1 MSNLLFNYDELVR
14 GGDSSFAVDYMVERI
29 LEKDAIYAEPTQE
42 VKEKVDDLA
51 NFSSPEDADEYIW
64 EWLDGLAEEKG
75 TWVYT
80 LMFDQIWVSDGS
92 SYDLHDYDF
101 DEEDEEAIKF
111 AGSPLEEHQTLN
123 EAITINNLEFETL
136 VDRLVDKEFKY
147 YPYDPNIDRAN
158 YGVFVWLE
166 GIAGDNQRAFSFIE
180 EKNQFGKL
188 VSVSIVVMPG
198 EQLYHYYDPSEEDIE
213 LLQGIGDI
221 NEVYGV
227 NWSKDVDFSDPE
239 DLADALVKEKASF
252 IDPDFFYEE
261 IAIDVDR
268 TDDDADYEDIYYEAL
283 AQALFDA
290 YGDDKLYYTFYYDD
304 PSNNHIML
312 FSDGEYAYIEDSYN
326 WTDDDYEMVIGA
338 GQLNETINE
347 DFVVDSAE
355 DFANALAE
363 KGARY
368 VEIPGDKMADFQQIS
383 NKNPLDADDDVHE
396 LIYEFLMEKY
406 KTGDSLVYTYYDYD
420 GTIHTFDGNIGD
432 HYWVDDFKDV
442 PYNYG
447 IELIIGAGQLNELKE
462 SYKEEL
468 DEIELADLLDHITK
482 NGLSV
487 REIEGGDI
495 DELEEIAAEY
505 WEEDDDGDG
514 DFNDDDPGFFE
525 NLKRRFSLFANEGEM
540 VIFYTPD
547 WYYTLPFVGK
557 LGDDTLWTYDS
568 IKGFQSLS
576 PVSQENLDDILEAG
590 SLFQENKAKEQIEEK
605 DSRPNPHYGWDAGIM
620 WGVEG
625 DIEETADRLAELGA
639 EFIEF
644 PEELLPDIGSH
655 TYDDDEAYFQE
666 LADIFLDKYGLEPNL
681 KYAME
686 ENDDEDPVFIFSDG
700 TYWVGYGISSED
712 VELIVNAGQLNESL
726 ADQPTYVKI
735 EALANDVVEQDLQ
748 YYELSNDERED
759 LIELAAMIGDGE
771 QPIAKWDKTIINI
784 LKKQRSKTGKE
795 HYTVTPTMTQIQYP
809 EEQVID
815 YMYFDEFLT
824 RFLPNADKS
833 DLELLRGA
841 GQLNE
846 NLNEV
851 ELPSYMKGFRN
862 EDEFRYEVLADNL
875 AEEGAKYIDANT
887 LDFLPDN
894 LDTVDKDDDT
904 VFSVSNKVTD
914 FVEEKVKEFSKKF
927 SNDSTLKFTIWE
939 FETEATGYRHNIF
952 ILFSDYHYI
961 DAWATGTDDLALVI
975 GSGRLNEI
983 ESPKGKF
990 GNWWSEVEWNS
1001 PTKGEQLADVLASMG
1016 AEYIPEEKWNTRDK
1030 DKYLDNGDIDGYISD
1045 VAYDFKIHSY
1055 DKPRL
1060 TFSLVEIGDEV
1071 HLISSTEFTYDM
1083 WDFSA
1088 DDIELIIGA
1097 GQLNEYDRNW
1107 ADELS
1112 FNTETSAEDVA
1123 DRLVKIGAKYVEV
1136 TADIEPEEEYHET
1149 FRDYLDRMAELFSE
1163 KYGHEEELYFTYYVD
1178 DDAFIF
1184 SDGTYWYDEA
1194 GFLADDV
1201 ELIIGAG
1208 QLNENQTLTEDEY
1221 PDPESAEDIA
1231 DFLSKNE
1238 ATFHELTSDEI
1249 DVIGDAWAYGGSR
1262 SGQEAGYQTTK
1273 DILKKH
1279 KEAGRPI
1286 FTYDEEGMFYILFN
1300 DGTGGAYHLEGF
1312 EDMEEPEAYD
1322 LIINAGNLYEEEKK
1336 YVDPLGSMTDSS
1348 SGLQFADALAEA
1360 GARYIDT
1367 EEIDRI
1373 ENAIADEKYI
1383 DGNREWRDD
1392 VIYELKNQFK
1402 SDDTIVFAYIQT
1414 ERVFITWDGKY
1425 YESFY
1430 MDEFTDVSGTADV
1443 RMIIDAGMLNEAL
1456 NLEDPKIGD
1465 MIDAYTYDIYAL
1477 IDPKGYNEGNV
1488 RELSSDTMYK
1498 YEDEQ
1503 NPADYHMENSWKT
1516 LPKPISDQF
1525 EDILGSSWM
1534 QERASDYTRDE
1545 FFENNKE
1552 AYNEFYGMHDE
1563 VDEDLL
1569 RDAGYDKWAEQFEEA
1584 KDGQI
1589 ASFLEDDY
1597 EIKFGASIKTDF
1609 DRDPESIFVYIYCV
1623 FNDFSEGETLKEVE
1637 LGKAY
1642 KNIDSVEALKEAMKE
1657 FMYDLVPKFMAGEKP
1672 AKITTND
1679 VYERQKKKPLKEG
1692 VFEFEDLITNIV
1704 EWPLHYVDPP
1714 KDILDSIA
1722 NDAEQYGMDMS
1733 EVETELW
1740 ERLSKYLGTLDRNAG
1755 YADEEGY
1762 ESDEGFFTIIDS
1774 DFWEDAGFTPN
1785 PDMYFY
1791 IDASFSDG
1799 YELTPEQYKD
1809 IIEAGKLY
1817 NNDKLLNESIKFEE
1831 LIDNITK
1838 WPLHYVEIPADLEK
1852 KWIDDLTA
1860 YGTPQDTEE
1869 VSDYLVNNISDYL
1882 EKLDRKAGY
1891 VDSEGQP
1898 ETDEGH
1904 FTMLDSDFY
1913 QELGLFYDSFMYE
1926 LYTNIG
1932 LYGTYE
1938 LTSQQYSDVIEAGQI
1953 YDNPLKE
1960 QEKETDDYGRPH
1972 VDPKGSRTFLEPEYN
1987 PTFEQIDEMI
1997 ENATEELIDGIS
2009 RTFDSYG
2016 DPTIERL
2023 ESGEGFVSFADGGFR
2038 SHETS
2043 NVSNLYGQYAMPTN
2057 EIDDALEKIYDRVFE
2072 YAHESAV
2079 EWMKK
2084 ENPEVW
2090 AEFSGDPELLTY
2102 KNLYDAGEA
2111 YQDVDEE
2118 RSKIYYDA
2126 AEELDQYERDYMY
2139 EDDDSTLFFEIE
2151 IQYFNANATMND
2163 TDLPMLKF
2171 RGAVESNY
2179 KALGAKETERT
2190 FTSEEELEEALTSG
2204 AKEIEDWFDGEE
2216 RNQNRVGQLTEELS
2230 PESSLEIFEIVKSI
2244 VEDNTR
2250 YPVLEN
2256 PIADQEI
2263 DQDVGIYSYTVYEDY
2278 YIDLM
2283 KYLSNERVLPR
2294 DFQKNEEQYVEERIW
2309 GAAEDEVLGNL
2320 DEYLSAEKSMEIKG
2334 VHYEIAKLYQDGELE
2349 DIDPELYEE
2358 LHQNILEKS
2367 GDYMDDTGVML
2378 YFEIILVPEEE
2389 LVTLIAKVELDP
2401 EYDGIEH
2408 KKSIEIK
2415 IESDLD
2421 EFAKKVDQATKE
2433 LVSWMQGN

>member
-1 MSNLLFNYDELVR
+1 VSNLLFNYDELVG
-14 GGDSSFAVDYMVERI
+14 GGDPSFAVDYMVERI
-29 LEKDAIYAEPTQE
+29 LETNAVYAEPTQE
-42 VKEKVDDLA
+42 VIEKVDALA
-51 NFSSPEDADEYIW
+51 NYKSPEDADDYIW
-64 EWLDGLAEEKG
+64 DWLDGLAEEKG
-75 TWVYT
+75 TFVYT
-80 LMFDQIWVSDGS
+80 LMFDQVWASDGS
-92 SYDLHDYDF
+92 SYDLYHYDIS
-101 DEEDEEAIKF
+101 EEDEEAIKF
-111 AGSPLEEHQTLN
+111 AGSPLEENQNLKEIT
-123 EAITINNLEFETL
+123 TINSRELEAL
-136 VDRLVDKEFKY
+136 VDRLVDKRFKY
-147 YPYDPNIDRAN
+147 YPHDTNYDRTIYD
-158 YGVFVWLE
+158 VFLWLE
-166 GIAGDNQRAFSFIE
+166 KTAGDNQRAFTFYL

-188 VSVSIVVMPG
+188 LSVSIFVMPG
-198 EQLYHYYDPSEEDIE
+198 EQAYHYYDPTEEDIE

-221 NEVYGV
+221 NEAYKV
-227 NWSKDVDFSDPE
+227 NWDKNLQPKDYRNPE
-239 DLADALVKEKASF
+239 LLADALVEAGASF
-252 IDPDFFYEE
+252 IDPGFFWENIAIGVDRGYLDDDDQYTDEYYEE
-261 IAIDVDR
+261 
-268 TDDDADYEDIYYEAL
+268 L

-304 PSNNHIML
+304 PYENYVML
-312 FSDGEYAYIEDSYN
+312 FSDGGHIIIEDDYN
-326 WTDDDYEMVIGA
+326 WTDDDFELIAGAGMLEEAKQSSEWHEGVDWDKMYSDDIADALVKSDAVYVHPDKFEQDSLKADKFSPKYHLKNFGTVEPIVDLFGEIYDSDTLHYTIFNDPLRQYTDKFITNRGEFWNVSPDGDDWTEEDYEMVIGA

-462 SYKEEL
+462 LNEESL

-482 NGLSV
+482 NGLKV
-487 REIEGGDI
+487 REFDEIE
-495 DELEEIAAEY
+495 ELEEIAAEY
-505 WEEDDDGDG
+505 WDEDYE
-514 DFNDDDPGFFE
+514 DFNDEDPDFYE
-525 NLKRRFSLFANEGEM
+525 NLKTRFSLSANEGEM

-547 WYYTLPFVGK
+547 WYYNLPFVGK

-568 IKGFQSLS
+568 IKGFQDLS
-576 PVSQENLDDILEAG
+576 PVSQEDMDDILEAG
-590 SLFQENKAKEQIEEK
+590 SLFQ
-605 DSRPNPHYGWDAGIM
+605 
-620 WGVEG
+620 
-625 DIEETADRLAELGA
+625 
-639 EFIEF
+639 
-644 PEELLPDIGSH
+644 
-655 TYDDDEAYFQE
+655 
-666 LADIFLDKYGLEPNL
+666 
-681 KYAME
+681 
-686 ENDDEDPVFIFSDG
+686 
-700 TYWVGYGISSED
+700 
-712 VELIVNAGQLNESL
+712 ESL

-771 QPIAKWDKTIINI
+771 EPIAKWDKTIINI
-784 LKKQRSKTGKE
+784 LKNQRSKTGKE

-809 EEQVID
+809 DEQVID

-846 NLNEV
+846 
-851 ELPSYMKGFRN
+851 
-862 EDEFRYEVLADNL
+862 
-875 AEEGAKYIDANT
+875 
-887 LDFLPDN
+887 
-894 LDTVDKDDDT
+894 
-904 VFSVSNKVTD
+904 
-914 FVEEKVKEFSKKF
+914 
-927 SNDSTLKFTIWE
+927 
-939 FETEATGYRHNIF
+939 
-952 ILFSDYHYI
+952 
-961 DAWATGTDDLALVI
+961 
-975 GSGRLNEI
+975 I

-990 GNWWSEVEWNS
+990 GNWWSEVDWNS
-1001 PTKGEQLADVLASMG
+1001 PTKGEQLADVLASIG
-1016 AEYIPEEKWNTRDK
+1016 AEYIPEGKWNTLDK
-1030 DKYLDNGDIDGYISD
+1030 DKYLDNGDLDGYISD

-1055 DKPRL
+1055 DKPHL

-1071 HLISSTEFTYDM
+1071 YLISSTEFTYDM
-1083 WDFSA
+1083 WDF
-1088 DDIELIIGA
+1088 DNEEIDLIIGA
-1097 GQLNEYDRNW
+1097 GQLNEYDTNW
-1107 ADELS
+1107 DQDLD

-1123 DRLVKIGAKYVEV
+1123 ERLVKIGAKYVEV
-1136 TADIEPEEEYHET
+1136 TTDIEPKSSYHET
-1149 FRDYLDRMAELFSE
+1149 FRDYLDDMAELFSE
-1163 KYGHEEELYFTYYVD
+1163 KYGHRDELYFTYAVD
-1178 DDAFIF
+1178 DDAFVF
-1184 SDGTYWYDEA
+1184 SDGTYWFDENGFPSDDVDLVIDAGKLNEETASSNPFIESDFVSAEAIADKLADLGAEYIDLDSDEIEDIEEGDVDDRDYEAFKIVKYYSKRKGRPVFLYSAYDGVFHFYDENS
-1194 GFLADDV
+1194 GTHEIFYEADFRDV
-1201 ELIIGAG
+1201 MGQEAIDLIIGAG
-1208 QLNENQTLTEDEY
+1208 RLNEESKEY
-1221 PDPESAEDIA
+1221 I
-1231 DFLSKNE
+1231 
-1238 ATFHELTSDEI
+1238 
-1249 DVIGDAWAYGGSR
+1249 
-1262 SGQEAGYQTTK
+1262 
-1273 DILKKH
+1273 
-1279 KEAGRPI
+1279 
-1286 FTYDEEGMFYILFN
+1286 
-1300 DGTGGAYHLEGF
+1300 
-1312 EDMEEPEAYD
+1312 
-1322 LIINAGNLYEEEKK
+1322 
-1336 YVDPLGSMTDSS
+1336 DPLASITDASK
-1348 SGLQFADALAEA
+1348 GEQLADALANA
-1360 GARYIDT
+1360 GARYIDA
-1367 EEIDRI
+1367 EWLDKIEHNYVEGKYPKFQDSVEDIIDELR
-1373 ENAIADEKYI
+1373 DE
-1383 DGNREWRDD
+1383 
-1392 VIYELKNQFK
+1392 FK
-1402 SDDTIVFAYIQT
+1402 KEDTIIFTYFQP
-1414 ERVFITWDGKY
+1414 ERVFITYDGKY
-1425 YESFY
+1425 YETFFMSDF
-1430 MDEFTDVSGTADV
+1430 DDLSGTADV
-1443 RMIIDAGMLNEAL
+1443 RMIIDAGLINEAL
-1456 NLEDPKIGD
+1456 DLEDPKIGD

-1477 IDPKGYNEGNV
+1477 IDPKGYNQGNI

-1503 NPADYHMENSWKT
+1503 NPADYYMENSWKT
-1516 LPKPISDQF
+1516 LPKPISDQL

-1534 QERASDYTRDE
+1534 QDRASDYARDA

-1569 RDAGYDKWAEQFEEA
+1569 RDAGYDKWAEQFEQE

-1623 FNDFSEGETLKEVE
+1623 FNDFSAGETLKEVE
-1637 LGKAY
+1637 LGKVY

-1657 FMYDLVPKFMAGEKP
+1657 FMYDLLPKFMEGEKP

-1679 VYERQKKKPLKEG
+1679 VYEQQKKKPLKEG

-1714 KDILDSIA
+1714 QDILDSIA
-1722 NDAEQYGMDMS
+1722 NEAEQYGMDMS

-1791 IDASFSDG
+1791 IDANFSDG

-1809 IIEAGKLY
+1809 VIDAGKLY
-1817 NNDKLLNESIKFEE
+1817 DNDKSLNENKDT
-1831 LIDNITK
+1831 LI
-1838 WPLHYVEIPADLEK
+1838 
-1852 KWIDDLTA
+1852 
-1860 YGTPQDTEE
+1860 
-1869 VSDYLVNNISDYL
+1869 
-1882 EKLDRKAGY
+1882 
-1891 VDSEGQP
+1891 P
-1898 ETDEGH
+1898 E
-1904 FTMLDSDFY
+1904 
-1913 QELGLFYDSFMYE
+1913 
-1926 LYTNIG
+1926 
-1932 LYGTYE
+1932 
-1938 LTSQQYSDVIEAGQI
+1938 DV
-1953 YDNPLKE
+1953 
-1960 QEKETDDYGRPH
+1960 
-1972 VDPKGSRTFLEPEYN
+1972 EYN

-1997 ENATEELIDGIS
+1997 ENATEELIYGVS
-2009 RTFDSYG
+2009 RTFDSHG
-2016 DPTIERL
+2016 DPTIEKL
-2023 ESGEGFVSFADGGFR
+2023 ESGEGFISFADGGFR

-2043 NVSNLYGQYAMPTN
+2043 NVANLYGQYAMPTN

-2072 YAHESAV
+2072 YAHEAAV

-2111 YQDVDEE
+2111 YEDVDEK

-2126 AEELDQYERDYMY
+2126 AEELDQYERDSMY
-2139 EDDDSTLFFEIE
+2139 EDDDSMLFFEIE
-2151 IQYFNANATMND
+2151 IQYYNANATLND

-2230 PESSLEIFEIVKSI
+2230 PESSLEIFNIVKSI

-2250 YPVLEN
+2250 YPLFEN
-2256 PIADQEI
+2256 PIAEKEI
-2263 DQDVGIYSYTVYEDY
+2263 DQDVGIYSYAIYEDY

-2309 GAAEDEVLGNL
+2309 EAAEDEVLGNL
-2320 DEYLSAEKSMEIKG
+2320 DEYVPYEKSMEIKG
-2334 VHYEIAKLYQDGELE
+2334 VHHEIAELYRNGELQ
-2349 DIDPELYEE
+2349 DIDLEFYED
-2358 LHQNILEKS
+2358 LHDIIVDKNS
-2367 GDYMDDTGVML
+2367 DYMNDTGVMQH
-2378 YFEIILVPEEE
+2378 FEFTVVPEEE

-2401 EYDGIEH
+2401 QYDAIEH
-2408 KKSIEIK
+2408 KKSKEIK